1 MDRKVQGVAR
11 NIRNC
16 ATTILVGGWKR
27 ATIPTSSPGG
37 CCPATEEILCFAT
50 VFLSSTHHMYFSM
63 FCKSYF
69 WWKESL
75 TNRIVMHSGCAMCI
89 HPNPADYHCC
99 CTHFLSVF
107 VKVIDSI
114 SELNLIIFMMG
125 QFCSSVLG
133 LTGTSSLSKGPLC
146 LWQCFVSE
154 SVGEPDYSTPHLTL

>member
-1 MDRKVQGVAR
+1 MCYDQF
-11 NIRNC
+11 
-16 ATTILVGGWKR
+16 GGWLEASNHPHLFTGR
-27 ATIPTSSPGG
+27 LLPGYWGDLVFCNSISLLHTSY
-37 CCPATEEILCFAT
+37 
-50 VFLSSTHHMYFSM
+50 VFLNVLQIIFLMEG
-63 FCKSYF
+63 
-69 WWKESL
+69 ESD
-75 TNRIVMHSGCAMCI
+75 RISNAFRLCI
-89 HPNPADYHCC
+89 HPTPADYHCC

-107 VKVIDSI
+107 VKVVNCI

>member
-37 CCPATEEILCFAT
+37 CCPATEEILCFAA
-50 VFLSSTHHMYFSM
+50 VFLYSTHHMYFSM

-75 TNRIVMHSGCAMCI
+75 TNGNSNAFRLCI
-89 HPNPADYHCC
+89 HPTPADYHCC

-107 VKVIDSI
+107 VKVVNCI